1 MPIWTGA
8 GADNN
13 WSTAGNWDTG
23 LIPTTT
29 TDAIF
34 SSSFN
39 VPCVVDGT
47 AATVRECQRLIITS
61 GYTSNITLSGSIR
74 SGVSTTGG
82 ITIDGTPT
90 FLLGTPSGSLR
101 LFANTGNIRSISS
114 SAAVIIP
121 RLSEQM
127 SNATLDTSGSI
138 IVNNLGFNHGG
149 AVLTIRGVGFTASNG
164 TISGDGTGWGV
175 SGTPGLFLSQSVNWN
190 YITAVPLNITIS
202 ANCNFTQS
210 SNLYINSRTLFVDS
224 TSTITCSTSSIVQF
238 VGNCTMSMNN
248 STTNRFNSLQ
258 LLGANLN
265 LPSDVYLV
273 QNTGSLSTTSR
284 IGQFDWSGANT
295 LTGNKIIYVGGN
307 LGTFNNQPLSSTR
320 YSAGGSKIVLY
331 GTGYI
336 GSSAG
341 NTNTFLDVDISS
353 SFPIQLGAPNTNVNW
368 LNSTNTIRYITA
380 SSFVA
385 SNSSSLTA
393 GVAASPGTILDFQGQ
408 AIYNLNHN
416 GLGNTIFLS
425 SSLICSG
432 NYTTVGGVNT
442 VNNSTLEVQRNIIGV
457 FNGQQSGTAAIIIG
471 GNTPTTYS
479 IVSNNTTTINKTAG
493 GNVLLQNISG
503 LAAGLSYGAS
513 TFTYTAGTINP
524 GTSTMTIGSACTL
537 NGMTWYNLTVPGAFT
552 VTMDAA
558 NTIQNNLTLGS
569 TGNTAFTGSAG
580 WTCANL
586 ICSNT
591 SRTITLGNSSTGA
604 SYRTTTNASLTATAA
619 APILMTSDN
628 ATTRSLWTLDYGAQQ
643 QLIYVSGTRIDSSQ
657 GQTIWSF
664 GAALTNTVNWATG
677 SRPGTTAYTFVV

>member
-8 GADNN
+8 TNSN
-13 WSTAGNWDTG
+13 WSTGSNWDTG

-39 VPCVVDGT
+39 VACVVDGT
-47 AATVRECQRLIITS
+47 AATVRDCQRLTITS

-90 FLLGTPSGSLR
+90 FLLGTPSGSLILR
-101 LFANTGNIRSISS
+101 ANTGNIRSISS

-121 RLSEQM
+121 RLSEEIT
-127 SNATLDTSGSI
+127 NATLDTSGSI
-138 IVNNLGFNHGG
+138 VVNNLGFNHGG
-149 AVLTIRGVGFTASNG
+149 TVLTIRGVGFTASNG
-164 TISGDGTGWGV
+164 TISGNGTGWGV

-190 YITAVPLNITIS
+190 YTTAVPLNVTID

-210 SNLYINSRTLFVDS
+210 SNLYINGRTLFVS
-224 TSTITCSTSSIVQF
+224 SSSTITCSTSSIVQF
-238 VGNCTMSMNN
+238 VGNCTMSMDN

-265 LPSDVYLV
+265 LPSDIYLV

-284 IGQFDWSGANT
+284 IGQFDWSGTNT

-307 LGTFNNQPLSSTR
+307 LGTVNNQPLSSTR

-336 GSSAG
+336 GPGAG

-353 SFPIQLGAPNTNVNW
+353 SFPIQLGAPNINVNW
-368 LNSTNTIRYITA
+368 LNSTNTVRYITA

-393 GVAASPGTILDFQGQ
+393 GVGSPGTILDFQGQ
-408 AIYNLNHN
+408 AIYNLIHN
-416 GLGNTIFLS
+416 GVGSIIFLS

-442 VNNSTLEVQRNIIGV
+442 VNNSTLEVQRNITGPS
-457 FNGQQSGTAAIIIG
+457 NGQHSGTTAIVIG

-493 GNVLLQNISG
+493 GSVLLQNISG
-503 LAAGLSYGAS
+503 LAAGLSYGTS
-513 TFTYTAGTINP
+513 TFTYAAGTINP

-537 NGMTWYNLTVPGAFT
+537 NGMTWYNLAVPGAFT
-552 VTMDAA
+552 VTMNIA
-558 NTIQNNLTLGS
+558 NTIQNNLTVAA
-569 TGNTAFTGSAG
+569 TGNTGFTGSAG

-604 SYRTTTNASLTATAA
+604 SYRTTTSASLTATAA

-643 QLIYVSGTRIDSSQ
+643 QLIYVNGTRIDSSQ

-677 SRPGTTAYTFVV
+677 SRPGTIGYTFVI